1 MVESSRHVI
10 TVCSRSPRHA
20 RGMALLRLFE
30 FSNISQKY
38 VDFTREGDLSG
49 MSVSIVVIIGPSVEK
64 GRRPGVEESV

>member
-1 MVESSRHVI
+1 
-10 TVCSRSPRHA
+10 
-20 RGMALLRLFE
+20 MALLRLFE